1 MGTKKFPE
9 NKGTF
14 RASVPT
20 PFTMRRRTSR
30 QDPDGRRS
38 FANKHADELARLAA
52 RGDADAFS
60 QLCLALRN
68 DVWRYCWSLTGSG
81 ELADEATQET
91 FLRATTAISR
101 FRGDAP
107 VRVWFIVLARRS
119 VGETLRQM
127 KRSPVPAEPVTMAV
141 RDHTGAVDLAELI
154 EALPSDSRQAF
165 VLTQMLGFSY
175 ADAAVSM
182 DCPVGT
188 IRSRVFRAKAALVS
202 AWNCDEAVIDEEA
215 CE

>member
-1 MGTKKFPE
+1 M
-9 NKGTF
+9 
-14 RASVPT
+14 S
-20 PFTMRRRTSR
+20 RRPSSP
-30 QDPDGRRS
+30 DPGGRRS
-38 FANKHADELARLAA
+38 FADHQADELARRAA
-52 RGDADAFS
+52 RGDAEAFGE
-60 QLCLALRN
+60 LCQALHN

-141 RDHTGAVDLAELI
+141 RDHTGTVDLAELI
-154 EALPSDSRQAF
+154 EALPPDSRQAF

-175 ADAAVSM
+175 ADAALSM
-182 DCPVGT
+182 GCPVGT
-188 IRSRVFRAKAALVS
+188 IRSRVFRAKAELVT
-202 AWNCDEAVIDEEA
+202 AWNGHETATAEEA